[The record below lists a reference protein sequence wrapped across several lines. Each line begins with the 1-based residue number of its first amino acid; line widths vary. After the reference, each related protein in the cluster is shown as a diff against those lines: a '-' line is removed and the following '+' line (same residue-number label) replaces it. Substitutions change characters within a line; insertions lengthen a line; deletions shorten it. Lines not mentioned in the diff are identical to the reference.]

1 MDFYQSYVVNTTFPL
16 AYDCSITPIVLLY
29 CLWYS
34 RPNYLCVSEVFNQIL
49 YVPVL
54 PTTLLKD
61 ELVVGVLPWG
71 NLQTSLCLSVLDGFS
86 L

>member
-1 MDFYQSYVVNTTFPL
+1 MFITKWEGGNYQL
-16 AYDCSITPIVLLY
+16 IITPIVPLY

-34 RPNYLCVSEVFNQIL
+34 RPNYLSISEVFNQIL

-54 PTTLLKD
+54 PTALLND
-61 ELVVGVLPWG
+61 ELVVSVLPWG